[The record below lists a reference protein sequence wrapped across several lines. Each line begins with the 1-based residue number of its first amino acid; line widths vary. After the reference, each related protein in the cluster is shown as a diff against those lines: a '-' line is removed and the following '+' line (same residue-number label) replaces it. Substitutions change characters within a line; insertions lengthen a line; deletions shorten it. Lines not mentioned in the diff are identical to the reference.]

1 MKIYCVCGAGLGTSV
16 ILARNTEKVLQD
28 LGIEAEVSA
37 VSMSDLSRLPLAQL
51 ILATKDVA
59 LALDQA
65 GSEVVALRSP
75 LDLAELRTAIA
86 DSLS

>member
-1 MKIYCVCGAGLGTSV
+1 M

-37 VSMSDLSRLPLAQL
+37 VSISELSRLSLAQL

-59 LALDQA
+59 MALEQA
-65 GSEVVALRSP
+65 GSEVVALKSP
-75 LDLAELRTAIA
+75 LDLAELRTALEL
-86 DSLS
+86 SLS